1 MPNSSTERYAA
12 TRFRD
17 IDNLNIV
24 FIIVSTTVLAGGH
37 TQKKLTRSI
46 YFKSEILGRFAF
58 EYVLER
64 YFLFES

>member
-1 MPNSSTERYAA
+1 MPWISLLKGTLP
-12 TRFRD
+12 RD
-17 IDNLNIV
+17 FEIIDNLNIV

-37 TQKKLTRSI
+37 TQKIDKKYLL
-46 YFKSEILGRFAF
+46 KSEILGGFAF